1 MAGLMWH
8 PLMRP
13 KVYTMAMTEMPKA
26 NAMPRVPMDVPVRL
40 AMTALPHPMST
51 RIMVPMSSAVYFAIG
66 VGVVSSLV
74 IYFASFLLLLSY
86 MS

>member
-26 NAMPRVPMDVPVRL
+26 NAMPRVPKELPVRP
-40 AMTALPHPMST
+40 AMTALPQPMST
-51 RIMVPMSSAVYFAIG
+51 KIMVPMSSAVYFAIG
-66 VGVVSSLV
+66 VGVVSSFV
-74 IYFASFLLLLSY
+74 IYFASFLLVLSY